1 MGTSRPWRWRG
12 QNCIPWGRWGQQ
24 PRARGTS
31 GTSRPW
37 GHHGQQPRAVG
48 TSGTSRPRGHRGR
61 GDVMGRN
68 CVPRGRRGYGD
79 IMARSSVLWGHHG
92 QLPRAMG
99 TLGTS
104 WPWGHHGQ
112 EHRAMMGTPRHPGDV
127 TAMGT
132 SRPGAL
138 PYGDTTRAMGTLGTW
153 GHRGQERCAMGMGTS
168 VPHHGDT
175 SGPRPPSHSH
185 RVTAM
190 GTSEGRNP
198 TTYHGGQ
205 QDHDPNATGTAGP

>member
-1 MGTSRPWRWRG
+1 MAMAWAELHPMGALGPITSCQGDIGDIAAMGTSRPTTSCRG
-12 QNCIPWGRWGQQ
+12 DIGDITATGTSWPWGC
-24 PRARGTS
+24 
-31 GTSRPW
+31 
-37 GHHGQQPRAVG
+37 HGQELRPTG
-48 TSGTSRPRGHRGR
+48 TPW
-61 GDVMGRN
+61 
-68 CVPRGRRGYGD
+68 
-79 IMARSSVLWGHHG
+79 LWGHHG
-92 QLPRAMG
+92 QELCSMGTPWPTTSCHGDIGDIMAMGTPRPRALCYDGDTAPPWGRHGHGDVTARSSALWGHCGQQPRAMG
-99 TLGTS
+99 TS
-104 WPWGHHGQ
+104 
-112 EHRAMMGTPRHPGDV
+112 
-127 TAMGT
+127 
-132 SRPGAL
+132 GA
-138 PYGDTTRAMGTLGTW
+138 W